1 MEEINIK
8 KDENTKMDLNKK
20 CFKFELA
27 AKINI
32 KKGYSNF
39 IRKVIELPKDRIGVL
54 FFEEIK
60 DCLFCI
66 YSLKTF
72 AIITKFKGCYSDV
85 AKMEDNNLIL
95 CDAYNIYNYEL
106 LNNEYKLL
114 QKIQCYEK
122 IEEKEYIDEYSRD
135 SSTEIYS
142 IYLLKSKDLIVCSY
156 NEMKIYKKENGKYIY
171 FKTLIGEYSVKEI
184 FEINPN
190 TIVLFMIEALG
201 SDCII
206 KLHNFCLGLYNIQND
221 ENKILVERR
230 DFNDVIDSK
239 KHFLKIGNHLI
250 AEYSNY
256 QDFFDIEQNMKL
268 INEVKKLEPNIPFY
282 HLMSELKNNFF
293 LATKIDGT
301 SFVYKYE
308 NKSLKEYQK
317 FPFNLK
323 KTKIIKLKNNK
334 LIIYSQEDIKL
345 INIFD

>member
-1 MEEINIK
+1 MEEIIIK

-20 CFKFELA
+20 CFRFELA
-27 AKINI
+27 TKIEIKIGYNYSI
-32 KKGYSNF
+32 KK
-39 IRKVIELPKDRIGVL
+39 VIDLPKERIGIIY
-54 FFEEIK
+54 EIK
-60 DCLFCI
+60 DNECLFFI
-66 YSLKTF
+66 YSSKTF
-72 AIITKFKGCYSDV
+72 SKITEFQGCYFDV

-95 CDAYNIYNYEL
+95 CDEYNIYDFEL
-106 LNNEYKLL
+106 IDNEYKLL

-122 IEEKEYIDEYSRD
+122 IEEKEYTDEYSRD

-171 FKTLIGEYSVKEI
+171 FKTLIGEYCVKEI

-190 TIVLFMIEALG
+190 TIVLFMIEELG

-293 LATKIDGT
+293 
-301 SFVYKYE
+301 
-308 NKSLKEYQK
+308 
-317 FPFNLK
+317 
-323 KTKIIKLKNNK
+323 
-334 LIIYSQEDIKL
+334 
-345 INIFD
+345 